1 MAMVCRRCGYEF
13 DARRFRR
20 SDGSVRCPD
29 CGAVYR
35 PQGAPRR
42 GQGALPARSS
52 VRNEGP
58 RARRGRAASPL
69 ARRLWKLPVWAWLAL
84 LAVILLIGAGSGGSR
99 RAAVRSASVSSGEVQ
114 APAAAPAEVSQ
125 AAPAAAQSEPGGVS
139 IGQSADFGS
148 AKVEVVGAT
157 IRTVGGDSY
166 VICEYNWTNSSGEN
180 EMFLSQISEH
190 VFQNGV
196 GLEDGYLF
204 DVETNAITEVMPGYS
219 LAVRTVHKLSD
230 PAAEVMFSVE
240 PLLDFADAYAPLTF
254 TVNPA

>member
-1 MAMVCRRCGYEF
+1 MVCRRCGCAF

-35 PQGAPRR
+35 PQGAPRQ
-42 GQGALPARSS
+42 GQGALPARTAM
-52 VRNEGP
+52 RNEVP
-58 RARRGRAASPL
+58 RGRRGRAASPL
-69 ARRLWKLPVWAWLAL
+69 TRKLWKLPVWAWLAI
-84 LAVILLIGAGSGGSR
+84 AVVLVIIAAGSGGSR
-99 RAAVRSASVSSGEVQ
+99 EAPIRSVDISTGEDQ

-125 AAPAAAQSEPGGVS
+125 AAPVAAQPEPGGVS

-148 AKVEVVGAT
+148 AKVEAVGAT
-157 IRTVGGDSY
+157 IRVVGGDSY

-180 EMFLSQISEH
+180 AMFLSQIAEH

-196 GLEDGYLF
+196 ALEDGYLF

-219 LAVRTVHKLSD
+219 LGVRTVHKLSD
-230 PAAEVMFSVE
+230 PAAEIMFSVE
-240 PLLDFADAYAPLTF
+240 PLLDFEDAYAPLTF